1 MRINCVNLLI
11 LTLILPGCTHRAPLN
26 TSANDGRAS
35 ANAKT
40 IATLNVAANNPNH
53 SIIHRSQAIFTL
65 FRGFIKP
72 GCPVQDVQ
80 AILRDPRW
88 LDHSDQQVSAARA
101 LDQLR
106 CSSAEMLTALP
117 LDKDKPSA
125 IICHTVKGKGVP
137 YAENNMAWHHQNK
150 VSAAD
155 ADKLIAA
162 LEANV

>member
-88 LDHSDQQVSAARA
+88 LDHARIYG
-101 LDQLR
+101 
-106 CSSAEMLTALP
+106 CYTITGWLP
-117 LDKDKPSA
+117 LFTDLSSTT
-125 IICHTVKGKGVP
+125 CV
-137 YAENNMAWHHQNK
+137 
-150 VSAAD
+150 
-155 ADKLIAA
+155 L
-162 LEANV
+162 